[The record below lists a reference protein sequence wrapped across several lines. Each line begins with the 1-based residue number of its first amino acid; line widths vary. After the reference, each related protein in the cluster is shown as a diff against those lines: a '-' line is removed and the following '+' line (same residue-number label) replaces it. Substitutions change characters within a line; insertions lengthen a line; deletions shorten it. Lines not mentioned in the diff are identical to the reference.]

1 MHGNF
6 QSPVEEALVAGIKVL
21 DVGCGSGS
29 WILEMAKD
37 YPNSTFI
44 GTDVDT
50 DAFPKHVE
58 RPPNC
63 RFIKAD
69 TLNGLSFTDGEFGF
83 VHQRSISFY
92 FILWSTASENIVL
105 IYIRSIRDQ
114 TKQIHDLLL
123 YSTRLAHSDTGAGA
137 RDKTRRMVG
146 AARGWSHF

>member
-1 MHGNF
+1 MGLKLSKSKATKYLVPVEDAPDVQHTVMRLLMHGNF

-29 WILEMAKD
+29 WILEMARD

-44 GTDVDT
+44 GTDTDT

-69 TLNGLSFTDGEFGF
+69 TLGGLAFADGEFGF
-83 VHQRSISFY
+83 VHQRSISFHL
-92 FILWSTASENIVL
+92 FL
-105 IYIRSIRDQ
+105 
-114 TKQIHDLLL
+114 
-123 YSTRLAHSDTGAGA
+123 
-137 RDKTRRMVG
+137 
-146 AARGWSHF
+146 